1 MQSKR
6 TEYGSKGAIELP
18 ANRYWGTQTG
28 RSIHNFPHCVGRFK
42 QSPILVESLGIL
54 KKCAAQANA
63 ELDELPDNIAKIIQE
78 AAQEVIDGK
87 LNDEF
92 PLVVFQ
98 AGSGTQSKMDSNEV
112 IANAAIEIAGGEIGS
127 KSPVHP

>member
-1 MQSKR
+1 MQR
-6 TEYGSKGAIELP
+6 TRLVYDSMGAIEVP
-18 ANRYWGTQTG
+18 DNRYGGAQTE
-28 RSIHNFPHCVGRFK
+28 RSIHFFPIGVAWFK
-42 QSPILVESLGIL
+42 QSSILVESLGIL

-63 ELDELPDNIAKIIQE
+63 ELEELPDDIAKPIQE

-98 AGSGTQSKMDSNEV
+98 TGSGTQSNMNSNEV
-112 IANAAIEIAGGEIGS
+112 IAKDR
-127 KSPVHP
+127 KSVV